1 MIISLK
7 PPFADICRGSG
18 SNPHQNPRKSIV
30 SPRSPRLSGGSP
42 EGNCGPCV
50 SAHSE
55 PRRWCPGSTSSDAK
69 QGWDGMGAG
78 YGSPR
83 NPWGPLGPVQI
94 SRALGPL
101 GAVDASETTQTLI
114 RCSAKQMLA
123 SRASWNSCVSYDS
136 ESNGYSCNWILK
148 NGTADARNWALQVTK
163 VSL

>member
-69 QGWDGMGAG
+69 QGWEWWEQDMDHQETPGD
-78 YGSPR
+78 PCDQFR
-83 NPWGPLGPVQI
+83 H
-94 SRALGPL
+94 LGPL
-101 GAVDASETTQTLI
+101 GSVDASETTQTLI
-114 RCSAKQMLA
+114 RCSATQMLA

-136 ESNGYSCNWILK
+136 ESNRYSCNWILQ